1 MKRVKISYLLVSL
14 AIILTLLLSAGC
26 SLSCTLVPGTEP
38 SPSAPTPSPPPQ
50 PTAPTSP
57 GWALPPTQNNA
68 PPLPSI
74 AAVVT
79 KVRPSVTA
87 INTEVVTYDIF
98 NRPSTQQ
105 GAGSGWIIDGDGL
118 IATNN
123 HVIEGARSITVT
135 LADGRTFSASI
146 IGTDALSDLAILK
159 IDADNLVKAN
169 TGHSSQL
176 VIGDWLVAIGN
187 PLGMGISAKE
197 GIVSRLGVSIQI
209 SQGQMLDDLIE
220 TSAAINPGNSGGPLV
235 NMTGEV
241 IGITSVKIATIG
253 VEGMGYA
260 ISIDSAAP
268 LIQELVQN
276 GYITR
281 PWLGVVLTNV
291 DQWLALRYKLAV
303 TEGIFITEVA
313 PNSPADKAGLKPQDV
328 IVAFD
333 DNTITAARELIQVIH
348 DSPIGEEIKITF
360 WRGEEQMS
368 TLVTLSESPAP
379 G

>member
-57 GWALPPTQNNA
+57 GWTLPPTQNNA

-74 AAVVT
+74 AAVVAQ
-79 KVRPSVTA
+79 VRPSVAA
-87 INTEVVTYDIF
+87 INTEVITYDIF

-118 IATNN
+118 IVTNN

-197 GIVSRLGVSIQI
+197 GIVSRLRVSIQI

-235 NMTGEV
+235 NMAGEV

-281 PWLGVVLTNV
+281 PWLGVVVADV
-291 DQWLALRYKLAV
+291 DQWLAVRYKLAV

-328 IVAFD
+328 IVAFG

-348 DSPIGEEIKITF
+348 DSPIGEEITITF

-368 TLVTLSESPAP
+368 TLVTLAESPAP